1 MDFKKTMDKAIKMCD
16 EEKIGMIKRSGYGI
30 ELHYQGDGKYAVV
43 DLRHRP
49 AMILRTG
56 SKGIMESEYNY
67 IVKQV
72 KEGKM

>member
-1 MDFKKTMDKAIKMCD
+1 MDFKKTMDKAIRMCD
-16 EEKIGMIKRSGYGI
+16 EETGMVKRSGYGI
-30 ELHYQGDGKYAVV
+30 ELHNLGGGKYAVV

-49 AMILRTG
+49 VMILRIG
-56 SKGIMESEYNY
+56 SKAVMESEYDY

>member
-1 MDFKKTMDKAIKMCD
+1 MDFKKTMDKAIRSCD
-16 EEKIGMIKRSGYGI
+16 EEIGMVKRSGYGI
-30 ELHYQGDGKYAVV
+30 ELHNQGGGKYAVV

-49 AMILRTG
+49 VMILRIG
-56 SKGIMESEYNY
+56 PKAVMESEYDY